1 MDWEAHFAERRTW
14 VNDFLQQEPVE
25 RDSPPVAT
33 LQEAMSYAL
42 RGGKRVRAILVMEA
56 AELGGMAP
64 QHVLP
69 TAAAIECFH
78 AYSLV
83 HDDLPAMDDDT
94 ERRGQPTV
102 HVEYGQA
109 NAILVGDSLLPLGFE
124 LISRE
129 QRHYAGAERLINVVA
144 LFAETLGV
152 NGLAGGQYLD
162 LLESPPS
169 TSNGEPWH
177 EVHTRKTA
185 RLIRAALV
193 AGGTLAGLDGKALD
207 ELGAFGTHL
216 GLSYQLVDDVL
227 DWNEAAGSARL
238 SRFMGRDAARERIR
252 RETDAATQALA
263 SFGNEADRLREMTT
277 ELATRQA

>member
-1 MDWEAHFAERRTW
+1 MDLEAHFAERRTW
-14 VNDFLQQEPVE
+14 VNDFLERGLAE
-25 RDSPPVAT
+25 RDSSPIAT
-33 LQEAMSYAL
+33 LQEAMLYAL

-56 AELGGMAP
+56 AELGGLAP
-64 QHVLP
+64 QHALP

-83 HDDLPAMDDDT
+83 HDDLPAMDDDA

-102 HVEYGQA
+102 HVEHGEA

-129 QRHYAGAERLINVVA
+129 QRAYAGAERLINVVA

-177 EVHTRKTA
+177 EVHARKTA

-227 DWNEAAGSARL
+227 DWDEADGSARL